1 MDEFVTLL
9 VNNGVAVAVIAYFMF
24 RDYKFMGQLQQTLQT
39 LVTTVDTLKDIVA
52 SKSVQAP
59 KRAQKGKTNGY

>member
-1 MDEFVTLL
+1 MLREETMQMNEFIDAL
-9 VNNGVAVAVIAYFMF
+9 VNNGVAIVVIGYFMF

-52 SKSVQAP
+52 SRTSLVD
-59 KRAQKGKTNGY
+59 

>member
-1 MDEFVTLL
+1 MQMNEFIDAI
-9 VNNGVAVAVIAYFMF
+9 VNNGVAIVVIGYFMF

-52 SKSVQAP
+52 N
-59 KRAQKGKTNGY
+59 KTSLVD

>member
-1 MDEFVTLL
+1 MQMNEFIDAI
-9 VNNGVAVAVIAYFMF
+9 VNNGVAIVVIGYFMF

-52 SKSVQAP
+52 SKTSLVD
-59 KRAQKGKTNGY
+59 

>member
-52 SKSVQAP
+52 SKSV
-59 KRAQKGKTNGY
+59 